1 MLSVIVAVANNN
13 VIGKDNTLIWHLPND
28 LKYFKE
34 LTTGHTIIMGRKTF
48 ESLPC
53 ILPNRQHV
61 VLTRDKNFKVDDD
74 RVKVIYNVDELK
86 DSIDDEKQ
94 HFIIGGAQ
102 IYNLLMP
109 FAKKLYI
116 TKIYESFEGD
126 AFFPQI
132 DEKQWTIVDKKS
144 GTVDE
149 KNNHP
154 HEFYIYEKIR

>member
-28 LKYFKE
+28 LKHFKE

-74 RVKVIYNVDELK
+74 RVKVIYSVDELK
-86 DSIDDEKQ
+86 NFVDDENQ

-102 IYNLLMP
+102 VYNLLMP

-116 TKIYESFEGD
+116 TKINESFEGD

-132 DEKQWTIVDKKS
+132 DENQWTIVDKKS

-149 KNNHP
+149 KNKYP
-154 HEFYIYEKIR
+154 HDFYIYEKTK